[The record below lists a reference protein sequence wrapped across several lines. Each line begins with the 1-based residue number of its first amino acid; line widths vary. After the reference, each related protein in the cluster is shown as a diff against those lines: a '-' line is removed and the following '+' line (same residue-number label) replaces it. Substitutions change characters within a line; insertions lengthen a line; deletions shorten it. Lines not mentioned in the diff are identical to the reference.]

1 MNTLG
6 IVALTSALTILFF
19 VVIALC
25 AITGYLLKKQW
36 QRNETIKAIEYTS
49 LGAIMASYIGLC
61 IAIATAD
68 KAKEEQIKKIHKHFH
83 KSLISLLIKQTRT
96 LVLEINKPNIM

>member
-68 KAKEEQIKKIHKHFH
+68 KAKEEQIKKNAQAFSQKFD
-83 KSLISLLIKQTRT
+83 SAFDQ
-96 LVLEINKPNIM
+96 INKNFGFRNK